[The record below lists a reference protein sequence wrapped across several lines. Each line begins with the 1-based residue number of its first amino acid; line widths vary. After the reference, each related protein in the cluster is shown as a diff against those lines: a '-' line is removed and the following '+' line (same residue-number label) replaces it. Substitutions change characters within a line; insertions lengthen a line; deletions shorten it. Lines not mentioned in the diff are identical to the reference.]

1 MTRRPSRAQ
10 RESPSSGASSGT
22 YEGSYTARLLGQKP
36 RRPAIARMA
45 GSSVRLAAMTMKMPI
60 AFTGPTVRV
69 EASSAKIST
78 SMAAITVPALA
89 MIAGAARGSPA

>member
-1 MTRRPSRAQ
+1 
-10 RESPSSGASSGT
+10 
-22 YEGSYTARLLGQKP
+22 
-36 RRPAIARMA
+36 
-45 GSSVRLAAMTMKMPI
+45 MTMKMPT

-89 MIAGAARGSPA
+89 KIAGAARGIAIRSASCLSSCVCSSSTYLATSSRQ